1 MVQARRVYVIQVWF
15 VGKRLVLR
23 LRGRH
28 WSEPKHFR
36 SWAELLLYL
45 NVNLPQHPEDPFKNQ
60 WLLEPTSSL
69 EKGGG

>member
-1 MVQARRVYVIQVWF
+1 MVQVRRVYVIQIWF

-28 WSEPKHFR
+28 VMEPKYFR

-45 NVNLPQHPEDPFKNQ
+45 NTNLPPPHEQTD
-60 WLLEPTSSL
+60 
-69 EKGGG
+69 